1 VPTVDDE
8 VRQLMA
14 LGRGCFTKRQYAQAE
29 RYLEQVLQRTQS
41 FADAY
46 NMLGVIYH
54 DQGRFEHAEE
64 SFRAALRL
72 NPAYTEAALNLAVA
86 CNDLG
91 KYEEAKE
98 AYQVALSRAND
109 AAGGLDRFAQG
120 KIANMYAEIADV
132 YASCGRWAEAIGEYR
147 RALELCPSFADI
159 RLKLADA
166 LREGGDLPKAIA
178 ELARLVEERPQY
190 EPAQVRYGQFLYSAG
205 RKAEAIKI
213 WEAVSERNP
222 ANKSAGIFLRLEGQH
237 P

>member
-1 VPTVDDE
+1 MT
-8 VRQLMA
+8 
-14 LGRGCFTKRQYAQAE
+14 LGRGCFAKRHYAQAE
-29 RYLEQVLQRTQS
+29 RYLEQVLERTQS

-54 DQGRFEHAEE
+54 DQGRLERAEE

-91 KYEEAKE
+91 KYEQAKE
-98 AYQVALSRAND
+98 AYQAALSQTNGG
-109 AAGGLDRFAQG
+109 AGGFDRFVQG
-120 KIANMYAEIADV
+120 KIANMHAEIADV
-132 YASCGRWAEAIGEYR
+132 YASCSRWAEAIGEYR
-147 RALELCPSFADI
+147 RALDLCPSFADI

-166 LREGGDLPKAIA
+166 LREGGDLPRAIA
-178 ELARLVEERPQY
+178 ELARLVEEHPQY
-190 EPAQVRYGQFLYSAG
+190 ELAQVRYGLCLHSAG
-205 RKAEAIKI
+205 RKAEAVKV

-222 ANKSAGIFLRLEGQH
+222 ANKSATIFLKVEGQT

>member
-1 VPTVDDE
+1 MDDE
-8 VRQLMA
+8 VKQQMA
-14 LGRGCFTKRQYAQAE
+14 LGRGCFVKRQYAQAE
-29 RYLEQVLQRTQS
+29 RYLEQVLERTQS

-54 DQGRFEHAEE
+54 DQGRLERSEE
-64 SFRAALRL
+64 SFRTALRL

-98 AYQVALSRAND
+98 AYQAALSGANG

-120 KIANMYAEIADV
+120 KIANMHAEIADV

-147 RALELCPSFADI
+147 RALELGPSFVDI

-166 LREGGDLPKAIA
+166 LREGGDLPRAIA
-178 ELARLVEERPQY
+178 ELARLVEEHPQY
-190 EPAQVRYGQFLYSAG
+190 EPAQVRYGQFLYLAG
-205 RKAEAIKI
+205 RKAEAIEI
-213 WEAVSERNP
+213 WEAISERNP
-222 ANKSAGIFLRLEGQH
+222 ENKSASIFLKVEGQH